1 MFPPEWGAMPN
12 DDAPAAERGAY
23 PNNPN
28 DVAKSHDRHSLPA
41 ASCQRATSPFRAG
54 PKRQCARAADR
65 LYEAYTRL
73 QLHLS

>member
-23 PNNPN
+23 PNRSNQMMW
-28 DVAKSHDRHSLPA
+28 HDRHHLPA